1 MPRIDRIRRPR
12 RRPGTLEIA
21 RAECSLVPLARG
33 LAALAGF
40 FDAAGF
46 LAFGRIYVAA
56 PVANATILGVEL
68 AGMQF
73 FQLAGTALL
82 SFLVGV
88 VLTTLCAHGLAHWRR
103 TAILSGVAIAAFIAF
118 LVLEAGDIYP
128 ALVVVA
134 AAAGGLHCVLERDP
148 QHLQEGM
155 FPSAQMIRLADALG
169 SRWGR
174 EKSSLIGDHSLYWLC
189 FIVGGVLGTT
199 AWLSTGQWALAIAS
213 LGTGLLAVHVWS
225 IERNL
230 CAR

>member
-1 MPRIDRIRRPR
+1 MPGIDRIRRSR

-21 RAECSLVPLARG
+21 RAERSLVPLARG

-46 LAFGRIYVAA
+46 LAFGRIYLAA

-68 AGMQF
+68 AGMQS
-73 FQLAGTALL
+73 FQLVGTALL

-103 TAILSGVAIAAFIAF
+103 TAILSGVATAILVAF
-118 LVLEAGDIYP
+118 LFLEAGDIYL
-128 ALVVVA
+128 ALVLLA
-134 AAAGGLHCVLERDP
+134 AAAGGLHCILERDP

-155 FPSAQMIRLADALG
+155 FPSAQMIRLGDALG
-169 SRWGR
+169 SRWDSKNSG
-174 EKSSLIGDHSLYWLC
+174 LIVDHSLFWLC
-189 FIVGGVLGTT
+189 FIAGGVLGTT
-199 AWLSTGQWALAIAS
+199 AWLGTGQWVLAIAS
-213 LGTGLLAVHVWS
+213 LGTGLFAVYVWS

-230 CAR
+230 RAR

>member
-1 MPRIDRIRRPR
+1 M
-12 RRPGTLEIA
+12 EIA
-21 RAECSLVPLARG
+21 RAERSLVPLARG

-46 LAFGRIYVAA
+46 LAFGRIYLAS
-56 PVANATILGVEL
+56 PVANTTILGVEL
-68 AGMQF
+68 AGVQS

-88 VLTTLCAHGLAHWRR
+88 VLTTLCAHGLARWRR
-103 TAILSGVAIAAFIAF
+103 TAILSGAATATLIAF
-118 LVLEAGDIYP
+118 LFLEAGDIYP
-128 ALVVVA
+128 ALILLA

-155 FPSAQMIRLADALG
+155 FPSAQMIRVGDALG
-169 SRWGR
+169 SRWDR
-174 EKSSLIGDHSLYWLC
+174 KKSSLIGDHSLFWLC

-199 AWLSTGQWALAIAS
+199 AWLGTGQWALALAS

-230 CAR
+230 CVR